1 MEVDFP
7 PVSVAG
13 ANVDVA
19 LCCSCD
25 MRLSDHP
32 ALLQMSFLLSALAL
46 ETHENLTKYIIFDHQ
61 NVK

>member
-25 MRLSDHP
+25 MKLSDHP
-32 ALLQMSFLLSALAL
+32 ALMSFLSVLAM
-46 ETHENLTKYIIFDHQ
+46 ETYESLTKYLPCSKNF
-61 NVK
+61 